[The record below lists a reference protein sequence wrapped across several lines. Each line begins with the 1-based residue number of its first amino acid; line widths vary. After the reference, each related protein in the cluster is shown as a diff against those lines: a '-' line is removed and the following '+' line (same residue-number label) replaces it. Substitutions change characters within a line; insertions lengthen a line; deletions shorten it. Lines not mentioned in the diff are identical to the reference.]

1 MDKEQILNL
10 VKGAAAFGL
19 VLSIWSIATLFLL
32 ARRSRKAVELEKRLR
47 LTDPNR
53 GQNGRVLRLWQDG
66 EAATT
71 TVPDLRPSL
80 GIYGQ
85 LDKMRQDAGWQMS
98 MSNTMIRL
106 GGAAL
111 VAGIGG
117 YLATGTPLMIGAGP
131 IAVGVVFWIYLQNR
145 ISKRTAL
152 FERQFIDALEL
163 AARSLRVGH
172 PLVGSFRLISEEIP
186 EPVGELFGRVC
197 QQQSLGVAMDVALR
211 DVAAQSPSDDLRL
224 FATSVVIQLRS
235 GGNLADLMGRLSGVI
250 RERNRLARRVKVLTA
265 QTQMSKRV
273 LLALPV
279 LAFFGLAMMNP
290 DYMRPL
296 YTTRPGEIVMAAAI
310 LGMFFG
316 WVLMNWMGKVAM

>member
-1 MDKEQILNL
+1 MDHDGILNL
-10 VKGAAAFGL
+10 IKGAAAFGL
-19 VLSIWSIATLFLL
+19 VLSVWLIGTVLWV
-32 ARRSRKAVELEKRLR
+32 ARRSRRANEMEKRLR
-47 LTDPNR
+47 LADPSR
-53 GQNGRVLRLWQDG
+53 AQNGRVLRLWQDG
-66 EAATT
+66 EVATM

-80 GIYGQ
+80 GLYAQ
-85 LDKMRQDAGWQMS
+85 MDKMRQDAGWHLS
-98 MSNTMIRL
+98 MSATMLRL
-106 GGAAL
+106 GGAMA
-111 VAGIGG
+111 VAATVG

-145 ISKRTAL
+145 ITKRTAL
-152 FERQFIDALEL
+152 FESQFIDALEL

-172 PLVGSFRLISEEIP
+172 PLVGSFRLISEEVP

-211 DVAAQSPSDDLRL
+211 EVAAQSPSDDLRL

-279 LAFFGLAMMNP
+279 LAFVGLNMMNP

-296 YTTRPGEIVMAAAI
+296 YTTRPGDIVSASAI

-316 WVLMNWMGKVAM
+316 WVLMNWMGKVVT